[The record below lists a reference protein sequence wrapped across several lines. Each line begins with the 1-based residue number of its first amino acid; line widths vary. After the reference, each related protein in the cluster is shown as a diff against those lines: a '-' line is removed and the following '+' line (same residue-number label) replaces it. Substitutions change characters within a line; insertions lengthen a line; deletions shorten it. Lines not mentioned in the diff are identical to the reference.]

1 MLPEVAIALVVAI
14 VDLVIVQ
21 LPKIVKALVFGI
33 YDGIIQG
40 VQALI
45 DGIKEAFE
53 ELLNVPEKVGNA
65 IEEGASKIGDG
76 LKEVFTLGMAE
87 TESFGDTP
95 YAIKAGPDGMTA
107 NFAPRDY
114 VIASQTKSGLLK
126 QAVEAMGGA
135 ISSVAEPSRG
145 SSMDSSMVPA
155 MLQAMSNAGGS
166 S

>member
-1 MLPEVAIALVVAI
+1 
-14 VDLVIVQ
+14 
-21 LPKIVKALVFGI
+21 
-33 YDGIIQG
+33 
-40 VQALI
+40 
-45 DGIKEAFE
+45 
-53 ELLNVPEKVGNA
+53 
-65 IEEGASKIGDG
+65 
-76 LKEVFTLGMAE
+76 
-87 TESFGDTP
+87 
-95 YAIKAGPDGMTA
+95 MTA

-166 S
+166 SQPQQINIAVNADGRLLDEITVGALDGGQAPRLEKRLTRGTGLRVGLDRGRFNNY